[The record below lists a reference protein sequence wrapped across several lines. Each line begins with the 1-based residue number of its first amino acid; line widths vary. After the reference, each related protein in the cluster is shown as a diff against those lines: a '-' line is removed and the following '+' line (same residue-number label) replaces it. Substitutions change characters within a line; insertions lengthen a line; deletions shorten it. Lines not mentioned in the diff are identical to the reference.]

1 VRHLDRS
8 DDLDRRIIPWIFRS
22 REIIGEEIGWPFRE
36 SRLFLMRHR
45 RVHVLQENRDDSMPD
60 EVLSVTAVTNFGKKT
75 VKLSMMLLKYALP
88 VANKQASVFHRLPVS
103 SISTLY

>member
-1 VRHLDRS
+1 
-8 DDLDRRIIPWIFRS
+8 
-22 REIIGEEIGWPFRE
+22 
-36 SRLFLMRHR
+36 
-45 RVHVLQENRDDSMPD
+45 MPD

>member
-1 VRHLDRS
+1 
-8 DDLDRRIIPWIFRS
+8 
-22 REIIGEEIGWPFRE
+22 
-36 SRLFLMRHR
+36 
-45 RVHVLQENRDDSMPD
+45 MPD

-88 VANKQASVFHRLPVS
+88 VAIKQASVFHRLPVS